1 MGMRGE
7 QFADRSRWTVGR
19 MLTVGFLLAL
29 LALAVVGA
37 SAYVRIGALMQSQAP
52 MQRSHLLLGEIG
64 RLGDGVN
71 GLDRT
76 ARAYR
81 ETGSPTW
88 VQALR
93 NVSSVVAAD
102 LGRVREDSRGDP
114 IHQELLDRLQP
125 LIQQRLAQYQ
135 TAMDQKKPAAVNT
148 DMATVQTL
156 VSQMHAH
163 EEQRLAEQLRAT
175 DASARRTRSLIV
187 WVSLGTAA
195 LVALCARWIT
205 RHITAPA
212 RRVTA
217 AAQRVAQGDLS
228 RRAEVSGPQELAQMA
243 RAVNT
248 SMSAM
253 VAARDEAVAAA
264 AAKSAFLATMSHEI
278 RTPMNAVIGMTGLL
292 LGTDLDA
299 RQRELV
305 GTVHASGESL
315 LVIINDILDFS
326 KIEAGE
332 LTLAER
338 PFPLGPCV
346 RSAIDL
352 VALTADAKGLHLSA
366 HLAGD
371 CPPAVVGDESRIRQI
386 LVNLIGN
393 AVKFTDHGAVTVTV
407 TRSGDRVRFAVR
419 DTGIGIPHDRLDR
432 LFLPFSQVDASVA
445 RGYGG
450 TGLGLVISQ
459 RLAEAMAGGI
469 TVDSAPGQGS
479 TFTVTVRLPEAD
491 PDETL
496 PDAALGDAAPASGDA
511 ASGDAVSGD
520 AASGDAVSGG
530 GVSGGGFSG
539 DAASGRRPAVRSLH
553 VLVAEDNPINQ
564 RVAQLLL
571 EGRGHRVEVAADGRE
586 AVAAV
591 HRTKFDLVLMDVQ
604 MPVLDGLAATEQ
616 IRARPPV
623 HGAPRIVALTA
634 NAMVDDRTA
643 SERAGMDGFLAKP
656 IRDAEL
662 DAVLA
667 GAAAHADTAE
677 IGARSEAENIRD
689 WVDGMAASAG
699 GDHRKLA
706 EILHNFADRLPSV
719 LSRMDQAAADGDA
732 RHLAR
737 LAHSLKGSSATLGAN
752 ELAALCAGVE
762 ERARTAR
769 PPDIQELRA
778 HAGAVTSV
786 LRELSAEL
794 SAR

>member
-1 MGMRGE
+1 MSGIVTSSTAQSGGCSC
-7 QFADRSRWTVGR
+7 AARSPSRPV
-19 MLTVGFLLAL
+19 L

-52 MQRSHLLLGEIG
+52 LQRSHLLLGEIG
-64 RLGDGVN
+64 RLGDAVN
-71 GLDRT
+71 ALDRT

-93 NVSSVVAAD
+93 NISAGVDDD
-102 LGRVREDSRGDP
+102 LGHVRADSRGDAG
-114 IHQELLDRLQP
+114 HQRILDQLEPLLDARLTHFRQAADQGRP
-125 LIQQRLAQYQ
+125 AQASGDLAD
-135 TAMDQKKPAAVNT
+135 A
-148 DMATVQTL
+148 QTL
-156 VSQMHAH
+156 ISQMHTH
-163 EEQRLAEQLRAT
+163 EEQRLAEQLRAS
-175 DASARRTRSLIV
+175 DASARRTRSLIL

-205 RHITAPA
+205 RRITAPV

-243 RAVNT
+243 QAVNA

-292 LGTDLDA
+292 LDTDLDA

-305 GTVHASGESL
+305 DTVHASGESL

-332 LTLAER
+332 LTLDER
-338 PFPLGPCV
+338 PFALEPCV
-346 RSAIDL
+346 QQAINL
-352 VALTADAKGLHLSA
+352 VELTADAKGLHLSA
-366 HLAGD
+366 HLAED

-393 AVKFTDHGAVTVTV
+393 AVKFTDHGAVTVMV
-407 TRSGDRVRFAVR
+407 SAIDDQVRFAVR
-419 DTGIGIPHDRLDR
+419 DTGIGIPLDRLDR

-450 TGLGLVISQ
+450 SGLGLVISQ
-459 RLAEAMAGGI
+459 RLAEAMSGGI
-469 TVDSAPGQGS
+469 TVDSTPGQGS
-479 TFTVTVRLPEAD
+479 TFTVTVAVKAGELAELPPAM
-491 PDETL
+491 T
-496 PDAALGDAAPASGDA
+496 AAA
-511 ASGDAVSGD
+511 
-520 AASGDAVSGG
+520 
-530 GVSGGGFSG
+530 
-539 DAASGRRPAVRSLH
+539 RPLH

-571 EGRGHRVEVAADGRE
+571 EGRGHRVDLAADGRE

-604 MPVLDGLAATEQ
+604 MPVLDGLAATER
-616 IRARPPV
+616 IRAHPPS

-643 SERAGMDGFLAKP
+643 SKRAGMDGFLAKP
-656 IRDAEL
+656 IREAEL

-667 GAAAHADTAE
+667 GAAAHADVTDIVE
-677 IGARSEAENIRD
+677 RSEADSIRD
-689 WVDGMAASAG
+689 WVDGMAASVG
-699 GDHRKLA
+699 GDRGQLA
-706 EILHNFADRLPSV
+706 EILHNFADRLPET
-719 LSRMDQAAADGDA
+719 LSKMERAASAGDA
-732 RHLAR
+732 RNLAR
-737 LAHSLKGSSATLGAN
+737 LAHSLKGSSATLGAGQF
-752 ELAALCAGVE
+752 AARCAEVE
-762 ERARTAR
+762 ERAREAR
-769 PPDIQELRA
+769 PPDIHELHA
-778 HAGAVTSV
+778 HAGSV
-786 LRELSAEL
+786 CSVMRELSAEL
-794 SAR
+794 SL